1 MSEIIA
7 DLPRASGNSNGIHA
21 TKKILSLTLK
31 AEYEKYRTE
40 VAQAMVK
47 DAVEMAQD
55 PFGNYALQM
64 VLDTYPP
71 NITSGIIEIIK
82 SKIASLSLVKYSSNV
97 VECCM
102 KRAAGKQRE
111 EFIRELVESENL
123 PTVLKSRFGSQIV
136 QKALAL
142 AEPALKAEFKERL
155 QSIISS
161 TSKKQKI
168 YTIQSSGSYTPGP
181 DLYHQNLNLSS
192 FNDYT
197 YY

>member
-40 VAQAMVK
+40 VVQAMVK
-47 DAVEMAQD
+47 GAVEMAQD

-71 NITSGIIEIIK
+71 SITSGIIDVIK
-82 SKIASLSLVKYSSNV
+82 SKIANLSLVKYSSNV

-111 EFIRELVESENL
+111 ELIRELAESENL
-123 PTVLKSRFGSQIV
+123 SAVLKSRFGSQIV

-142 AEPALKAEFKERL
+142 AEPALKAEFRERL

-161 TSKKQKI
+161 ASKKQK
-168 YTIQSSGSYTPGP
+168 THTVHSGGSYTPGP
-181 DLYHQNLNLSS
+181 DFYDQYLNLSS